1 MREKNLVRTE
11 RVDQVLV
18 IWIDNPPINA
28 GSQGV
33 RQGVLDAIVQ
43 LSDDASLQAAVLMGA
58 GSTFVAGSDLREFGQ
73 PLQEPQLPVV
83 IAAIEN
89 CGKQVV
95 AALHGAALGG
105 GLDLALGCDA
115 RVAAPG
121 TRLGLPEITLG
132 MIPGTDGF
140 VAGRHGRD

>member
-43 LSDDASLQAAVLMGA
+43 LSDDASLQAAGCSADGCRQHLC
-58 GSTFVAGSDLREFGQ
+58 
-73 PLQEPQLPVV
+73 
-83 IAAIEN
+83 
-89 CGKQVV
+89 CG
-95 AALHGAALGG
+95 L
-105 GLDLALGCDA
+105 
-115 RVAAPG
+115 
-121 TRLGLPEITLG
+121 
-132 MIPGTDGF
+132 
-140 VAGRHGRD
+140 